1 MAAASQ
7 IPAGTWASKTWF
19 TELIENVEKAVALG
33 VVANGS
39 ETVTTL
45 LANLATEAAAR

>member
-1 MAAASQ
+1 MAAATQ
-7 IPAGTWASKTWF
+7 IPAGTWPSKTWV
-19 TELIENVEKAVALG
+19 TELAENVQKAVDLG
-33 VVANGS
+33 IVANGS